1 MNQNIEWA
9 VIFVPISLLLIV
21 GSLFSFRSY
30 TGLKLGQAFCALA
43 ASVIA
48 GAFSAYHRAL
58 AMEPFLRSRYE
69 QNNRNAE
76 IYLAIAAVGLV
87 YPLIVALAL
96 RLWGRWIG
104 GKATPAECEPGVAGI
119 RAWFCASNI
128 GVAVLLVDFAWY
140 GYDVSPFLG
149 AIIVAALLA
158 AYPLLRMES
167 PAPAAVAPSP
177 VGEDLSAER
186 EKIVSMLEAGKL
198 TPEESAE
205 LLQALGESSRAPSR
219 QVPLTGHQ
227 RLMLIG
233 AALVALG
240 FFLPWFVI
248 NPGKEMNHLF
258 GQMQSAMP
266 RAASNQFPASLPGYP
281 PQPAGYPPQQD
292 PSAYL
297 SQITTGDVSISG
309 GDIQH
314 GLGWA
319 ALALALAA
327 ALMPYVATALDTHT
341 ARIIRLLC
349 LGIGGII
356 VLYLVTQNLR
366 FAGFGLIIA
375 VSGYAL
381 EIVGAMRERHATS
394 A

>member
-9 VIFVPISLLLIV
+9 AIFVPISILLIL

-30 TGLKLGQAFCALA
+30 TGLKLGQAFFALA
-43 ASVIA
+43 ASVVA

-58 AMEPFLRSRYE
+58 ALEPLIQSRYE
-69 QNNRNAE
+69 RNRNVE

-87 YPLIVALAL
+87 YPLIVALSL

-149 AIIVAALLA
+149 AVIVAALLA
-158 AYPLLRMES
+158 AYPILRMES
-167 PAPAAVAPSP
+167 SVPAAVIASP

-233 AALVALG
+233 ASLVALG

-258 GQMQSAMP
+258 GQMQSSMP
-266 RAASNQFPASLPGYP
+266 GAAGNQFPASLPGYP
-281 PQPAGYPPQQD
+281 PQPPGYPPQQD
-292 PSAYL
+292 PSGYS
-297 SQITTGDVSISG
+297 SQIATGDVSVSG

-327 ALMPYVATALDTHT
+327 ALIPYVATALDTHT

-349 LGIGGII
+349 LGVGGLI
-356 VLYLVTQNLR
+356 VLYLATQNLR
-366 FAGFGLIIA
+366 FVGFGLIIA

-381 EIVGAMRERHATS
+381 EIAGAMRERNAS

>member
-1 MNQNIEWA
+1 MNQYIEWA
-9 VIFVPISLLLIV
+9 AIFVPVSFLLIV
-21 GSLFSFRSY
+21 GGLFPFRSY
-30 TGLKLGQAFCALA
+30 TGLKLGQAFFALA

-48 GAFSAYHRAL
+48 GAFSSYHRAL
-58 AMEPFLRSRYE
+58 ALEPLLRSRYE
-69 QNNRNAE
+69 RENGNLE
-76 IYLAIAAVGLV
+76 IYLAIAAAGLV
-87 YPLIVALAL
+87 YPLIVAFAL

-104 GKATPAECEPGVAGI
+104 GKATPAESEPGIAGI

-128 GVAVLLVDFAWY
+128 GVAVLLVDCAWY

-149 AIIVAALLA
+149 AVIVAALLA
-158 AYPLLRMES
+158 AYPILRMES
-167 PAPAAVAPSP
+167 SAPAAAAAP

-248 NPGKEMNHLF
+248 NPGKEMSHLF
-258 GQMQSAMP
+258 GQMQSAMSS
-266 RAASNQFPASLPGYP
+266 AAGDQLPASLPGYP
-281 PQPAGYPPQQD
+281 PQPAGYRAGYP
-292 PSAYL
+292 
-297 SQITTGDVSISG
+297 SQIPTGDVSISG

-327 ALMPYVATALDTHT
+327 ALIPYVTTALDTHT

-349 LGIGGII
+349 LGIGGVI
-356 VLYLVTQNLR
+356 VLYLLTQNLR
-366 FAGFGLIIA
+366 FVGFGLIIA

-381 EIVGAMRERHATS
+381 EIAGAMRERRTTGA
-394 A
+394 